1 MNNNE
6 QAKKSIKK
14 ATDMSFGSAFDM
26 ICIHDNYYMRLPK
39 WSPDVKIRVQKP
51 DQHSKMT
58 HPYLYV
64 ESRYGR
70 VPWKETYPE
79 MFSNDWELY
88 EEVFE
93 SSKPKDDVIKICN
106 LCGTS
111 ISNENCTHNC
121 PGSYAMCD
129 LYRDTVTKKN
139 DDKEKEKKIN
149 EETDTYPC
157 PYEFLA
163 SFPPKPV
170 MVDKNQCSKCLRS
183 LYCFTYN
190 EKKKNNGEPFRKAS
204 SKPKEETSNIQNGDT
219 FIEDMA
225 KAILNEKD
233 FSPFYSAMKKI
244 CEDIVNYS
252 EGDKK

>member
-1 MNNNE
+1 MNSNE
-6 QAKKSIKK
+6 QAKTSIKK

-51 DQHSKMT
+51 DQNSKMT

-88 EEVFE
+88 EEVLE
-93 SSKPKDDVIKICN
+93 SSKKDDAIKICN

-111 ISNENCTHNC
+111 VTNKNCTHNC

-129 LYRDTVTKKN
+129 LYRDTVIN
-139 DDKEKEKKIN
+139 DDDKEDEKKIN
-149 EETDTYPC
+149 EETGTYPC

-163 SFPPKPV
+163 SFPPRPV
-170 MVDKNQCSKCLRS
+170 MVDIDRCSKCPRS
-183 LYCFTYN
+183 SYCTTYSVN
-190 EKKKNNGEPFRKAS
+190 KKKNEDS
-204 SKPKEETSNIQNGDT
+204 SKPKKDTSNSQNGES

-225 KAILNEKD
+225 KAILDEKN
-233 FSPFYSAMKKI
+233 FSPLYTAMKEV
-244 CEDIVNYS
+244 CEGIIKYS